1 MNGLFHC
8 LKNGTAIQQRWSS
21 GFSRRNGNKLK
32 LELQHPASLFFR
44 LVHMFARRQA
54 GVFLKMLR
62 AQRLGN
68 HVPAAEPFAG
78 VNQLAAVRTKRAM
91 RPGQPVAFRFA
102 NRIFNPMNALI
113 WFRLQ
118 WS

>member
-1 MNGLFHC
+1 
-8 LKNGTAIQQRWSS
+8 
-21 GFSRRNGNKLK
+21 
-32 LELQHPASLFFR
+32 
-44 LVHMFARRQA
+44 
-54 GVFLKMLR
+54 
-62 AQRLGN
+62 
-68 HVPAAEPFAG
+68 
-78 VNQLAAVRTKRAM
+78 M